1 MLITETKY
9 AILFTVAVETFGSP
23 FTQLFFLE
31 KLINVIQNGKIG
43 E

>member
-9 AILFTVAVETFGSP
+9 APLFIIVVEAFGSP
-23 FTQLFFLE
+23 FTQLFFSQRTH
-31 KLINVIQNGKIG
+31 KRHSNGKIG